1 MNVAL
6 WVTQSLLALVFA
18 YSGGYK
24 ISLPKEALIKAGQTG
39 VAPFPEPVIKVTA
52 GAELLAVLGLI
63 LPRATGIAPVLT
75 PIAACG
81 LMLVMAGALIS
92 HYGLL
97 RADLA
102 AGRGRREAGNLAINV
117 FVLALCV
124 FVAVGRF

>member
-1 MNVAL
+1 MNIAL
-6 WVTQSLLALVFA
+6 WVAQSLLALVFA

-39 VAPFPEPVIKVTA
+39 VSLFPEPVIKVTA
-52 GAELLAVLGLI
+52 VAELLAVAGLI

-75 PIAACG
+75 PVAACG
-81 LMLVMAGALIS
+81 LMIVMVGAILS
-92 HYGLL
+92 HSQLL

-102 AGRGRREAGNLAINV
+102 AGRGKREAGNLALNV
-117 FVLALCV
+117 FLLALCV